1 MENVSSTL
9 GFIYIIQER
18 EFINARLNIYKI
30 GYSESIARRL
40 PQYPK
45 ESELKFCV
53 QTRNFVAFERAVIK
67 RFDVQFKLRSD
78 IGREYYEGDLCD
90 MIISIASMVREH
102 NETGVEDNNVVNVV
116 TDEADNVAKSEE
128 IECQQKEKKI
138 RGFLR
143 HYIETVGVSNEPKEY
158 SITDFYKFF
167 KNWKGETLVVKLIFF
182 REYIAKIG
190 RWNGI
195 FSIMKDRREIY
206 MIQTET
212 LKGWLDFEDKIDEF

>member
-102 NETGVEDNNVVNVV
+102 NETGVEDNNVAISTEPAHDQQIVWFLHYISKV
-116 TDEADNVAKSEE
+116 TSCINEVMTYRFEYLFAM
-128 IECQQKEKKI
+128 
-138 RGFLR
+138 FLR
-143 HYIETVGVSNEPKEY
+143 VQ
-158 SITDFYKFF
+158 
-167 KNWKGETLVVKLIFF
+167 GETTISKELF
-182 REYIAKIG
+182 RNYIHKIG
-190 RWNGI
+190 REAGI
-195 FSIMKDRREIY
+195 TTCTKGKLEIIRF
-206 MIQTET
+206 MPMT
-212 LKGWLDFEDKIDEF
+212 LSELLLLDKFTPLIPCPYLA

>member
-1 MENVSSTL
+1 MENTARTI

-53 QTRNFVAFERAVIK
+53 QTRNFVAFEKAVIK
-67 RFDVQFKLRSD
+67 LFDVQFKLRSD

-90 MIISIASMVREH
+90 MIISISSMVREH
-102 NETGVEDNNVVNVV
+102 NETGVNDNNVV
-116 TDEADNVAKSEE
+116 TDEADNVAKSED
-128 IECQQKEKKI
+128 IECQQKEEKI
-138 RGFLR
+138 RSFFH
-143 HYIETVGVSNEPKEY
+143 HYIETVGVSHEPKEY
-158 SITDFYKFF
+158 STNEFYQLFTS
-167 KNWKGETLVVKLIFF
+167 WQGETLIVKRNFF
-182 REYIAKIG
+182 RKYIIKIG

-195 FSIMKDRREIY
+195 FTSMKGRQEIY
-206 MIQTET
+206 TIQTES
-212 LKGWLDFEDKIDEF
+212 LKEWLDFEDKTDEF